1 MTDKITTVL
10 WDVDGTLLDFIAAEK
25 AAIRKLFR
33 EYDLGECTDEMLARY
48 SKINRSYWVK
58 LENGEMTK
66 PEILTGRFR
75 DFFVS
80 EGLDPSIASE
90 FNEKYQDRLGDADS
104 IVYCDDSLNLLRSLR
119 GKIRQYAVSNG
130 TIAAQTK
137 KLKLSGLGELMD
149 GIFLSEQLGYEKPNI
164 EFFNQVFDALGPVD
178 RSKVLIVGDSLTSDI
193 RGGNNAGIPTCWYN
207 PHGLSAGPAY
217 QIDYEIKDLHEI
229 YPLLAL

>member
-104 IVYCDDSLNLLRSLR
+104 IVYCDDSLNLLKSLR

-207 PHGLSAGPAY
+207 PHGLSAGPEY
-217 QIDYEIKDLHEI
+217 QIDHEIKDLHEI

>member
-1 MTDKITTVL
+1 MITTLL

-33 EYDLGECTDEMLARY
+33 EYHLGECTDKMLARY

-66 PEILTGRFR
+66 REILVGRFH
-75 DFFVS
+75 DFFES
-80 EGLDPSIASE
+80 EGLDASIAAE

-104 IVYCDDSLNLLRSLR
+104 IVYCDDSLNLIKSLQ
-119 GKIRQYAVSNG
+119 GKVKQYAVSNG

-137 KLKLSGLGELMD
+137 KLKLSGIGELMD

-178 RSKVLIVGDSLTSDI
+178 KSEVLIVGDSLTSDI
-193 RGGNNAGIPTCWYN
+193 RG
-207 PHGLSAGPAY
+207 
-217 QIDYEIKDLHEI
+217 
-229 YPLLAL
+229 